1 MTVKA
6 RLRVK
11 CKNCGNWTEIEVEK
25 IYLNIDTPETGLKT
39 FLPAFLPLKTE
50 KCSKCNQII
59 AEEEGLI
66 RTKKNT

>member
-11 CKNCGNWTEIEVEK
+11 CKNCSNLTEIEVEK
-25 IYLNIDTPETGLKT
+25 IFLNIDTPETGLKI

-59 AEEEGLI
+59 VEEEGLI
-66 RTKKNT
+66 RTKKK